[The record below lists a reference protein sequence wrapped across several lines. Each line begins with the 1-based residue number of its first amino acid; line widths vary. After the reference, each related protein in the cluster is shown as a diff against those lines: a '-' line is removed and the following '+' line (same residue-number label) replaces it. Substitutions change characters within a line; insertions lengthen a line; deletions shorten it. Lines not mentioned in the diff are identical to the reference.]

1 MTLDVDSPRPVR
13 PLKRAFEDID
23 PDFAPPNKH
32 ARLLSPTSFSTT
44 PPIHDRLSEVPRPS
58 SPPSHHTSSD
68 PSYQKPVRPPKRGLE
83 DFGSDCPPASK
94 RHRLLSPTSLPAYD
108 RLAGVPRPSSA
119 PSQPKPVRSLE
130 RILDDYD
137 LGCAPTSHRRR
148 LQSPTSLPTP
158 SRIDEWLSNVPRTSS
173 PPSSRPKSAPAHFSG
188 RETLAVPNEPS
199 RQPISL
205 ATIHQILQLQ
215 GKSLKRSSNA
225 STQSPKPN
233 TSSPIYRSLLLNNS
247 IRMDH
252 TGTRMPEGIREMMDT
267 KILKGRSSPPLPQE
281 RVLEIGNKAAAL
293 ADSAEANVSSLI
305 RTELF
310 PVDRLDIGEG
320 GDTTWF
326 TDALPYEPMYGQP
339 LAAPRPDYHYG
350 YPAGQSSDWTRQQNA
365 VADHPFARPYT
376 QPARGN
382 KFPFLALELK
392 SEATGGTLWHAE
404 NQAAGSGSHCVNA
417 LRWLLEQA
425 SPTQVIP
432 VTDCVAFTSGITHR
446 DVIFFVHY
454 YSEEKGCFYMSYLQ
468 RFSTTDPADIQ
479 RCHSVVKNIL
489 EYGIDSRQ
497 AKIKD
502 ALKQL
507 FPIPQAWNVSR
518 PAPTTSSTTA
528 ASIDEGPR
536 PSKVSRK
543 E

>member
-32 ARLLSPTSFSTT
+32 ARLLSPTSFTT

-83 DFGSDCPPASK
+83 DFGSDCPLASK

-320 GDTTWF
+320 GDTTWS
-326 TDALPYEPMYGQP
+326 TDALPYEPMYDQS
-339 LAAPRPDYHYG
+339 LAAPKPDYHYG
-350 YPAGQSSDWTRQQNA
+350 YP
-365 VADHPFARPYT
+365 
-376 QPARGN
+376 PAKVPTGRGN
-382 KFPFLALELK
+382 KML
-392 SEATGGTLWHAE
+392 
-404 NQAAGSGSHCVNA
+404 
-417 LRWLLEQA
+417 LR
-425 SPTQVIP
+425 
-432 VTDCVAFTSGITHR
+432 ITPLH
-446 DVIFFVHY
+446 
-454 YSEEKGCFYMSYLQ
+454 
-468 RFSTTDPADIQ
+468 
-479 RCHSVVKNIL
+479 
-489 EYGIDSRQ
+489 
-497 AKIKD
+497 
-502 ALKQL
+502 
-507 FPIPQAWNVSR
+507 
-518 PAPTTSSTTA
+518 APTPNQLEGISSHFLHL
-528 ASIDEGPR
+528 S
-536 PSKVSRK
+536 
-543 E
+543 